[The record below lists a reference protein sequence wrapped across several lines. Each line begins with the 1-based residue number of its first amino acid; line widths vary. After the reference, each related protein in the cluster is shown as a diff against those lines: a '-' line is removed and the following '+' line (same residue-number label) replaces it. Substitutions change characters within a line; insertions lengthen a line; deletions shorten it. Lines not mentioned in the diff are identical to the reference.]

1 MKLLALLM
9 LLPLPALAQTDLSA
23 PSPAD
28 LPPGLASAEL
38 LPGWTTS
45 EGHRMTALRLK
56 LEPGWKTYWR
66 SPGDAG
72 VPPRFDWSGSR
83 NLGTVQLHWPR
94 PEAIESGGE
103 RSLGY
108 HDTLVLPIEIAP
120 EIPGQPIILQAEV
133 DFGLCDSI
141 CVPAQLHLLA
151 PPPADSPDPRI
162 QTALA
167 QEPQLAP
174 DQPICT
180 VEEIADGMRVT
191 ARFDADAPEAAM
203 ELDDASIWVS
213 QPELSRQSGQLVA
226 RSDFVSESGKPF
238 PLDPAQLRM
247 TLIAPDHAVEY
258 RGCRPEGS

>member
-1 MKLLALLM
+1 MKLIALLM
-9 LLPLPALAQTDLSA
+9 LSPLSALAQSDVPTR
-23 PSPAD
+23 PPMD

-38 LPGWTTS
+38 LPGWTTP
-45 EGHRMTALRLK
+45 EGHRMTALRLQ

-83 NLGTVQLHWPR
+83 NLGEVQLHWPR

-108 HDTLVLPIEIAP
+108 HDTLILPIEIVP
-120 EIPGQPIILQAEV
+120 DDPGQPVTLQAEV

-141 CVPAQLHLLA
+141 CVPAQIQLLA
-151 PPPADSPDPRI
+151 PPPADNPDPRI
-162 QTALA
+162 QAALE
-167 QEPQLAP
+167 QEPHLAP
-174 DQPICT
+174 NQPLCM

-191 ARFDADAPEAAM
+191 VRFDADAPEAAM
-203 ELDDASIWVS
+203 ELDDARIWVS
-213 QPELSRQSGQLVA
+213 QPELSRQGGQLVA
-226 RSDFVSESGKPF
+226 RSDFVAESGKPF